1 MNRLHAVAAVVTTA
15 LILSAGVNTTYG
27 VTLGASGNYNLPT
40 TDTEYF
46 GDQGGGFNITASL
59 HLDPLAGPWVKSLTN
74 SGPSIA
80 SGTEVFIAETLTNDG
95 SIPWTDWHEEILSIS
110 TVGGGGGGGGGGIQV
125 PGFLFRNG
133 SVNLQADY
141 GSGFVSLFEGPDY
154 SLQSMDYNG
163 PAISG
168 NNNNWQAVWIFF
180 EPHAVIQ
187 TGDTLRIE
195 KRIFEI
201 YGDGNIW
208 QSGEAAQIAQYPTPE
223 PTTALIIA
231 PLATAMLLRRNTTLV
246 V

>member
-1 MNRLHAVAAVVTTA
+1 MNRLLEVTAVVTTA
-15 LILSAGVNTTYG
+15 FVMSLGVNTADGAALG
-27 VTLGASGNYNLPT
+27 VSGDFGLPT

-46 GDQGGGFNITASL
+46 GDQGSGFDIVASL

-74 SGPSIA
+74 IGPSLS
-80 SGTEVFIAETLTNDG
+80 SGTEVFITETLTNDG
-95 SIPWTDWHEEILSIS
+95 PIPWTDWHEEIIS
-110 TVGGGGGGGGGGIQV
+110 VANVGGGGGGGTQV

-141 GSGFVSLFEGPDY
+141 GAGFVSLLEGPDY
-154 SLQSMDYNG
+154 SLQTMDYNG
-163 PAISG
+163 PPVNG
-168 NNNNWQAVWIFF
+168 NNNNWEAVWIFF
-180 EPHAVIQ
+180 EPHAVIE

-208 QSGEAAQIAQYPTPE
+208 QTGESAQIAQYPTPE

-231 PLATAMLLRRNTTLV
+231 PLATAVLLRRRAV
-246 V
+246 PPA